1 MTERD
6 LEGAGLE
13 ALFAQARSAPPE
25 LPAGLASRMLA
36 DAARMQ
42 ADRARGGVARGWR
55 AQLAEAIGGWF
66 GVGGLATACA
76 AGLWMGLA
84 PPDGLDPVS
93 AFQTQASYDLFEV
106 SDISLALAEDN

>member
-6 LEGAGLE
+6 QESAGLE
-13 ALFAQARSAPPE
+13 ALFARARSAPPE

-36 DAARMQ
+36 DAARIQ
-42 ADRARGGVARGWR
+42 SDRARGRAPRGWR

-93 AFQTQASYDLFEV
+93 AFQTRTSYDLFEV
-106 SDISLALAEDN
+106 SDLDLALSEDN